1 MFELARKILESKE
14 WQEGGYTLKELF
26 EIRDA
31 LMTLAKYDLED
42 KDLLEEVNKYIKHK
56 IGE

>member
-1 MFELARKILESKE
+1 MLDLARKILESKE

-31 LMTLAKYDLED
+31 LVTLSKYNLED
-42 KDLLEEVNKYIKHK
+42 RDLLMEVNKYIHHK
-56 IGE
+56 ISE